1 MAEPD
6 SVALLRRD
14 VSEHARVLTE
24 HTHQLIAV
32 DKAEALRQQADEHLD
47 ERLERIERRIDG
59 IHKLGWWI
67 LAAFGSSA
75 VALIANFAFRGG
87 FIVS

>member
-14 VSEHARVLTE
+14 VTDHARILTE
-24 HTHQLIAV
+24 HTHQLVAV
-32 DKAEALRQQADEHLD
+32 DKAEALRQLADEHLE
-47 ERLERIERRIDG
+47 ERLDRIEASIG
-59 IHKLGWWI
+59 GVHKLGWWI
-67 LAAFGSSA
+67 LGAFGTCA

-87 FIVS
+87 FIVG